1 MRKVGDNWVCV
12 QLTAHLKTTEI
23 KAKAIKKHKIYLTS
37 QPWKLALI
45 AKGRRYIIRT
55 IELIK
60 L

>member
-1 MRKVGDNWVCV
+1 MGLCSTDSMS
-12 QLTAHLKTTEI
+12 QTTEI
-23 KAKAIKKHKIYLTS
+23 KAKAIKKHKIYLTL
-37 QPWKLALI
+37 QPWKLALF